1 MSDKTARQWA
11 FIFYQFGK
19 ENLREMLFKAAMH
32 KDEEG
37 RTIIEFDG
45 DKAMNVTDHVEELE
59 SRLDEVPARQ

>member
-1 MSDKTARQWA
+1 MESKTAQQWA
-11 FIFYQFGK
+11 FIFHQFGK

-45 DKAMNVTDHVEELE
+45 EKAMNITDHVSEMENQQD
-59 SRLDEVPARQ
+59 R